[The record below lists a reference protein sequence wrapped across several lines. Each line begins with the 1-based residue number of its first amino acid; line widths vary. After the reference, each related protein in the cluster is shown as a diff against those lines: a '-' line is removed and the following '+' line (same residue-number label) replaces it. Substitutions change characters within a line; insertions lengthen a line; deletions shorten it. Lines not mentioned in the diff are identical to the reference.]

1 MYFVQLC
8 RQLWLAILHT
18 GHCHIVFER
27 MIIATVNLQGR
38 WTDAADH
45 APRGPAARRRRAV
58 ARPAARVE
66 HVATE
71 LRPCGVFPSY
81 GGREVLAGRDR
92 ACR

>member
-1 MYFVQLC
+1 MQPTTPH
-8 RQLWLAILHT
+8 A
-18 GHCHIVFER
+18 
-27 MIIATVNLQGR
+27 GR
-38 WTDAADH
+38 
-45 APRGPAARRRRAV
+45 PRGAAAATGAV